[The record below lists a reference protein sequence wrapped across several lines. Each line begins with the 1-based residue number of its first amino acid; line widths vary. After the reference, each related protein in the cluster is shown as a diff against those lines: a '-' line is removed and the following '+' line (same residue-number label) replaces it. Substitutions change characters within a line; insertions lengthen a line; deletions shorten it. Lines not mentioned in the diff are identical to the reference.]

1 MPGKQKTLPYSQV
14 WAWTR
19 TPVSLQQIK
28 NGKVFF
34 LQWRSMSVDN
44 YHPRRWRESE
54 SPLSSSFP
62 EPPWSSLHLWV
73 KNPPANTG
81 NGGGGGF
88 NPWVRKIPWRH
99 KWQPTPGLPI
109 LTQKPCHR
117 CPHGGPLLQ
126 HQTTDAQLPSRNP
139 KFSSPLCFLS
149 SPLSHLSGRIF
160 VVTLDLSLP
169 FALPV

>member
-14 WAWTR
+14 WARTG
-19 TPVSLQQIK
+19 TPVSLQQMK

-44 YHPRRWRESE
+44 YHPKRWRESE

-62 EPPWSSLHLWV
+62 EPPSSSLHLWR

-99 KWQPTPGLPI
+99 KWQPTP
-109 LTQKPCHR
+109 
-117 CPHGGPLLQ
+117 
-126 HQTTDAQLPSRNP
+126 
-139 KFSSPLCFLS
+139 
-149 SPLSHLSGRIF
+149 
-160 VVTLDLSLP
+160 VSLP
-169 FALPV
+169 GESQGQRSMEGSMGSESDITGHVRISLGKGQAQASDK